1 MQLDEFF
8 NYKNQLINDLMT
20 SEQIVRLLNDSEEV
34 RCDPEQLVYS
44 QVFPYEYV
52 PDTVAHG
59 QTFICCD
66 VDIQRV
72 ESKTFLR
79 PTLYIWVF
87 THKSKMR
94 LPEGGVR
101 VDKLCAEIA
110 KKNQWQ
116 QVLWS
121 GRTGVH
127 VLPAVRSY
135 NGLPGQSAH
144 IPGQRLQSVIAQR
157 KVCSI
162 E

>member
-8 NYKNQLINDLMT
+8 NYKNQLMNDLMT
-20 SEQIVRLLNDSEEV
+20 SEQIVCLLNDSEEV

-52 PDTVAHG
+52 PDTIVHG

-87 THKSKMR
+87 THKSCVPKSLRKSMAAGTMVWENWSSC
-94 LPEGGVR
+94 PPGGS
-101 VDKLCAEIA
+101 L
-110 KKNQWQ
+110 
-116 QVLWS
+116 L
-121 GRTGVH
+121 
-127 VLPAVRSY
+127 
-135 NGLPGQSAH
+135 
-144 IPGQRLQSVIAQR
+144 
-157 KVCSI
+157 
-162 E
+162 